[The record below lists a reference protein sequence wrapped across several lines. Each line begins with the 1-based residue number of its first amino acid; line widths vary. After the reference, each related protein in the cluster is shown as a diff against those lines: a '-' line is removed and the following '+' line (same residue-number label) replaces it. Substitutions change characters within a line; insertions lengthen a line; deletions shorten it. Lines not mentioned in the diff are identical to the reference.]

1 MKNWSLPKLLLF
13 SVGAGLALLA
23 VFALVANFTFANN
36 GTDVVEPTEEPS
48 PTLTREGETG
58 KITVVTSTRVWAEIT
73 ELLAG
78 EWVEVAS
85 IVPNGQDPHSY
96 QASARD
102 QLLISEAELV
112 IANGGGYDD
121 FMDQLVSAADVDQ
134 VFLKLVEGDE
144 VHSGEEA
151 HEEGEAHEHSDNEH
165 IWYDFDLTLDA
176 AELIVDAIAELRPE
190 AFESVTA
197 GFDFF
202 TSEVANLEV
211 RLEALREKAIGLAF
225 VAPEGVA
232 NLLLERAGF
241 ENLTPAD
248 LADAI
253 EEDREVSLA
262 AITQAESLLSNR
274 VAELLVINISST
286 PDSVTER
293 LIAAAEA
300 GNREVVRVSETGFLD
315 LGDGSPIEE
324 LSYLDWMAWVLDQLQ
339 EAIY

>member
-13 SVGAGLALLA
+13 SVGAALALLA
-23 VFALVANFTFANN
+23 AFALVANFVFANN
-36 GTDVVEPTEEPS
+36 GTDVVEPTDEPS

-78 EWVEVAS
+78 EWVEVVS

-134 VFLKLVEGDE
+134 VFIKLVEGE
-144 VHSGEEA
+144 EINGGEEA
-151 HEEGEAHEHSDNEH
+151 HEEGEAHDHSENEH

-176 AELIVDAIAELRPE
+176 AELIVSAITELRPE
-190 AFESVTA
+190 AFESLTA
-197 GFDFF
+197 GFDFV
-202 TSEVANLEV
+202 TSEIANLEV

-225 VAPEGVA
+225 IAPEGVA

-241 ENLTPAD
+241 EDLTPAD
-248 LADAI
+248 LTDAI

-300 GNREVVRVSETGFLD
+300 GNREIVRVSETGFLD

>member
-78 EWVEVAS
+78 EWVEVVS